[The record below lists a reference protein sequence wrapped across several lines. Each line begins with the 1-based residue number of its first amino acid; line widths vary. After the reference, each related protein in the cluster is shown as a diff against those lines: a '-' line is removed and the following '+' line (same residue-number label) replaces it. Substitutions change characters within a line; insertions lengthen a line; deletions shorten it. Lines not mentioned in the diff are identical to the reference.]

1 MPTIAYTRPVT
12 GNTALNVVQWPAL
25 AQGDDGAPLAD
36 GQYSDR
42 SVQVAGTFDG
52 ASVRIEGSNDGENW
66 ATLTDPQ
73 GNDLLVTTAKIE
85 AITEVSLRLRPV
97 IVGGGAST
105 ALTVTVLCV
114 ESR

>member
-12 GNTALNVVQWPAL
+12 GNTALNVVKWLL
-25 AQGDDGAPLAD
+25 ATGDDGQPLAD
-36 GQYSDR
+36 GQYNDR
-42 SVQVAGTFDG
+42 SVQVAGVFDG
-52 ASVRIEGSNDGENW
+52 ASVRLEGSNDGENW

-73 GNDLLVTTAKIE
+73 GNDLVITSAKIE

-105 ALTVTVLCV
+105 ALAVTVLCV
-114 ESR
+114 EPR